1 MAQTQLKQT
10 QLKIF
15 RGPEAE
21 AFAPADGEHQVTVTV
36 GEVLPL
42 LADALSSERTW
53 LADFEDEDVTISA
66 DLYEV
71 LAAYRFF
78 RRPSA

>member
-1 MAQTQLKQT
+1 MAQSR
-10 QLKIF
+10 LKIF
-15 RGPEAE
+15 RGPEKE
-21 AFAPADGEHQVTVTV
+21 AIGPATDEHQVTVTV

-42 LADALSSERTW
+42 LADALANERTW
-53 LADFEDEDVTISA
+53 LGDFEDEDITISS